1 MESVGYL
8 LGQGSLSGTSAS
20 FSNYT
25 LLSCWLMFGLLLG
38 TAYRGSLIASLTLPR
53 APARPETVE
62 ELVRAVERV
71 TFEAY
76 GNSHKTFYCNS
87 ESPTYKTLGELMY
100 IGVKVIDGLRAVL
113 RNKYAHIDSQNNLQL
128 IISSLFTQRDGTT
141 QIYLGREEVLTVSL
155 AWPIPHDAPYKH
167 VMDRIISFVIEKLV
181 LDPVPRSQHRPLAI
195 DIRPIIRPHM
205 GKPIKRFNFRK
216 ANWAKFTSMLDAA
229 INSINACPDN
239 YETFKNHVWK
249 SATASIPRSGRKQY
263 ILCLT
268 EQSKTLYSEYK
279 QAYENDPFAE
289 DTIEIGE
296 SLLSSIGSEKRDRWQ
311 ELITGIDLTHNSKK
325 AWKTIKKL
333 NSESNT
339 NTSIPETTPNKVAH
353 QLLLNGKPN
362 NKPRGYKKKL
372 KEDTNKIM
380 NESSTQFPP
389 FSIEEVDA
397 GIKTIKLGKAAGIDG
412 ITPEMVHH
420 LGPRAREWITR
431 LFNKCV
437 ITKKV
442 PKVWKKTKDVALLK
456 PGKDPKSPKSYR
468 PISLLCVLYK
478 LYERLI
484 MTRISPIVDD
494 QLSCD
499 QAGFRPGR
507 SCCGQVLNLT
517 QFIEDGYENQLK
529 TGAVFVDLTA
539 AYDTVNHK
547 VLLFKGSVLAPMLFN
562 IYTNDQPQFR
572 NIRRFIYADDLC
584 IATQSKTF
592 EIIENRLTEALSI
605 LSGYYKQW
613 FLNANPGKTQVCT
626 FHLNNHQANRI
637 LRVKWENEELE
648 NTKFPVYLG
657 VTLDRTLSFKEHM
670 RKLKEKVASRN
681 NLLRKLANSKW
692 GTDPN
697 TLKTTAVALCFSTA
711 EYCVPVWAR
720 SCHASAV
727 DAELNQA
734 CRTIT
739 GNLKPTPLPAVYR
752 MASIAPPAI
761 RRDTLTRQERDKQ
774 LSGSRHPLYGHQ
786 QPPQRLKSRKSF
798 ATTNGLDGSN
808 PAQHRLEQWEIW
820 DRSTFHPTVPPPSE
834 SLPNGT
840 SFKRNEWGAL
850 NRARAKVGR
859 TQDNLHKWGLVPQPT
874 CPCEEPIQT
883 MDHILRECTL
893 GPHCTDQDLLDANQS
908 ASQWCQWWH
917 EKI

>member
-1 MESVGYL
+1 
-8 LGQGSLSGTSAS
+8 
-20 FSNYT
+20 
-25 LLSCWLMFGLLLG
+25 
-38 TAYRGSLIASLTLPR
+38 
-53 APARPETVE
+53 
-62 ELVRAVERV
+62 
-71 TFEAY
+71 
-76 GNSHKTFYCNS
+76 
-87 ESPTYKTLGELMY
+87 
-100 IGVKVIDGLRAVL
+100 
-113 RNKYAHIDSQNNLQL
+113 
-128 IISSLFTQRDGTT
+128 
-141 QIYLGREEVLTVSL
+141 
-155 AWPIPHDAPYKH
+155 
-167 VMDRIISFVIEKLV
+167 
-181 LDPVPRSQHRPLAI
+181 
-195 DIRPIIRPHM
+195 
-205 GKPIKRFNFRK
+205 
-216 ANWAKFTSMLDAA
+216 MLDAA

-263 ILCLT
+263 IPCLT

-547 VLLFKGSVLAPMLFN
+547 VLLFK
-562 IYTNDQPQFR
+562 
-572 NIRRFIYADDLC
+572 
-584 IATQSKTF
+584 
-592 EIIENRLTEALSI
+592 
-605 LSGYYKQW
+605 
-613 FLNANPGKTQVCT
+613 
-626 FHLNNHQANRI
+626 
-637 LRVKWENEELE
+637 
-648 NTKFPVYLG
+648 
-657 VTLDRTLSFKEHM
+657 
-670 RKLKEKVASRN
+670 VAKMIKKHHN
-681 NLLRKLANSKW
+681 
-692 GTDPN
+692 
-697 TLKTTAVALCFSTA
+697 
-711 EYCVPVWAR
+711 
-720 SCHASAV
+720 
-727 DAELNQA
+727 
-734 CRTIT
+734 
-739 GNLKPTPLPAVYR
+739 
-752 MASIAPPAI
+752 
-761 RRDTLTRQERDKQ
+761 
-774 LSGSRHPLYGHQ
+774 
-786 QPPQRLKSRKSF
+786 
-798 ATTNGLDGSN
+798 
-808 PAQHRLEQWEIW
+808 
-820 DRSTFHPTVPPPSE
+820 
-834 SLPNGT
+834 
-840 SFKRNEWGAL
+840 
-850 NRARAKVGR
+850 
-859 TQDNLHKWGLVPQPT
+859 
-874 CPCEEPIQT
+874 
-883 MDHILRECTL
+883 
-893 GPHCTDQDLLDANQS
+893 NQS
-908 ASQWCQWWH
+908 PGISA
-917 EKI
+917 